1 MCQVIFK
8 AIGITS
14 AMVPKEASEKIPNL
28 LISTAE
34 NGVSTHETFL
44 AAMQEFDEYLEEKQ
58 IERPVVLLSDGHSSR
73 LEYDVLA
80 YLQSRKINLFI
91 SPPDTTGV
99 TQLLDQLNKN
109 IHQEYEKEKASMFT
123 EFNSLNREAF
133 MLILAN
139 IWDRWATKERLI
151 NAARRVGIT
160 NDTLSVEFMQQDK
173 FKRAEEC
180 MEPEVSTPSTSAS
193 EPMDTPGSD
202 SIKSP
207 NKRRGSASYWRDKF
221 QQAIGIIDE
230 LHEKSITLTEIPGFM
245 TVQKVKPKLSKEN
258 VRVTQIHGSMKAK
271 NVINVVKE
279 IKEKKEQTAKQ
290 KQETIEKKEETKQR
304 FLLCKL
310 KCVCKNQKCDAV
322 GYKQCPVCLQVMKSV
337 CSKSRCKVDGMKPSM
352 ILPAAITAKEPK
364 KCLFPIE
371 ENDSDSEES
380 DYSDDSSED
389 DDAIEDDDDDDTME
403 YEDLGPKRMLK
414 KTWESLSPPNKEE
427 DLVGKWYGVIY
438 ESKRCSMLFVGKILR
453 RFLHDEEGPVDS
465 VEIRCMKPKIGSG
478 TILEDTPAH
487 CPDVSTFQLTD
498 VIFGPLNVVPL
509 KGNKFDVPEYE
520 KVVEHFNIVKNIE
533 RKDNF

>member
-8 AIGITS
+8 GTGITS
-14 AMVPKEASEKIPNL
+14 AMVPQEASEKIPNL

-109 IHQEYEKEKASMFT
+109 IHQEYEREKASMFT

-133 MLILAN
+133 MLILSR
-139 IWDRWATKERLI
+139 IWDRWATKERII
-151 NAARRVGIT
+151 NASRRVGIT
-160 NDTLSVEFMQQDK
+160 NDSLSVEFMQQEK

-180 MEPEVSTPSTSAS
+180 MERETLSPSPASMATPSPA
-193 EPMDTPGSD
+193 

-207 NKRRGSASYWRDKF
+207 NNKRRGSALYWKDKF

-230 LHEKSITLTEIPGFM
+230 LHEKSIQLNEIPGFM
-245 TVQKVKPKLSKEN
+245 TIQKIKPKLSKEN

-290 KQETIEKKEETKQR
+290 KQGNIEKKEETKQT
-304 FLLCKL
+304 FLRCKL
-310 KCVCKNQKCDAV
+310 KCVCQNEKCDAI

-337 CSKSRCKVDGMKPSM
+337 CSKFRCKIDGMKPTM
-352 ILPAAITAKEPK
+352 ILPVAMTAKEPRR
-364 KCLFPIE
+364 LFPAE
-371 ENDSDSEES
+371 ESDTDSEES
-380 DYSDDSSED
+380 ECSDDYSSEEEDALGKID
-389 DDAIEDDDDDDTME
+389 DDVNEDADLEPE
-403 YEDLGPKRMLK
+403 YKLK
-414 KTWESLSPPNKEE
+414 LTWESLSPPNKEE
-427 DLVGKWYGVIY
+427 DLIGKWYGVIY
-438 ESKRCSMLFVGKILR
+438 ESKRSSMLFVGKILR
-453 RFLHDEEGPVDS
+453 RFLHDAEGPVDS
-465 VEIRCMKPKIGSG
+465 IEIRCLKPKTGSG
-478 TILEDTPAH
+478 TILDDTPSH
-487 CPDVSTFQLTD
+487 SPDISTFQLTD
-498 VIFGPLNVVPL
+498 VIYGPLNVVPV
-509 KGNKFDVPEYE
+509 KGNKFDVLEYE
-520 KVVEHFNIVKNIE
+520 DLVEHFNVVKIIQ
-533 RKDNF
+533 RSDII